1 MDQKTLL
8 STLHSATAR
17 GVQLIPPNILSVS
30 IGSIGLKDP
39 ITMTPDSTLQA
50 CLDVMQKHR
59 VGSLL
64 VVDASDRLV
73 GIFTERDFLLKV
85 LGKVPDFSS
94 VQVKDFMTKDPVRE
108 KPDASLAFA
117 LSVMSHGGFRHV
129 PIVDQDDTPIGMVS
143 VKDVVDYFV
152 KKMLDGIFESVDT
165 EL

>member
-17 GVQLIPPNILSVS
+17 GVQLIPPNILSAS

-39 ITMTPDSTLQA
+39 ITINPDATLQS
-50 CLDVMQKHR
+50 CIDLMQKLR

-64 VVDASDRLV
+64 VVDASDKLV

-85 LGKVPDFSS
+85 IGKVTDFSA
-94 VQVKDFMTKDPVRE
+94 VHVKDFMTKDPVRE
-108 KPDASLAFA
+108 RPDASLAFA

-129 PIVDQDDTPIGMVS
+129 PIVDQDDCPIGMVS

-152 KKMLDGIFESVDT
+152 KKMLDGIFESVDA

>member
-1 MDQKTLL
+1 
-8 STLHSATAR
+8 
-17 GVQLIPPNILSVS
+17 
-30 IGSIGLKDP
+30 
-39 ITMTPDSTLQA
+39 MTPESTLQA
-50 CLDVMQKHR
+50 CLDIMQKHR

-85 LGKVPDFSS
+85 LGKVPDFLSE
-94 VQVKDFMTKDPVRE
+94 QVKDFMTKDPVRE
-108 KPDASLAFA
+108 RPDASLAFA

-152 KKMLDGIFESVDT
+152 KKMLDGIFESVDS

>member
-17 GVQLIPPNILSVS
+17 GVQLIPPNILSAS
-30 IGSIGLKDP
+30 IGSLGLKDP
-39 ITMTPDSTLQA
+39 FVVLPDATLQE
-50 CLDVMQKHR
+50 CLDVMQKRR

-64 VVDASDRLV
+64 ITDGSGKLI

-85 LGKVPDFSS
+85 AGKVSELTTAK
-94 VQVKDFMTKDPVRE
+94 VRDFMTKDPVRE
-108 KPDASLAFA
+108 RPDASLAFA

-129 PIVDQDDTPIGMVS
+129 PIVDQDDIPIGIIS

-152 KKMLDGIFESVDT
+152 QKMLDGIFDSLDMS
-165 EL
+165 L

>member
-1 MDQKTLL
+1 
-8 STLHSATAR
+8 
-17 GVQLIPPNILSVS
+17 
-30 IGSIGLKDP
+30 
-39 ITMTPDSTLQA
+39 MTPDSTLQA
-50 CLDVMQKHR
+50 CLDIMQKHR